1 MNDYEVLIKVGPLTV
16 VKRGRD
22 LELHDGEHIYIK
34 SNYLSR

>member
-1 MNDYEVLIKVGPLTV
+1 MNDCEVLIKVGPLTV
-16 VKRGRD
+16 VKRGHD